1 VETIAMRGGLGLET
15 VDLRIPAKPEYIS
28 VARLATSA
36 IAVHHAFSYDE
47 IEDLKIAVSEACTAL
62 IASGAAEGIPIALH
76 FSPERSALAVSI
88 TTTVPEPAAPE
99 AMAAEPPLAGD
110 RSLSEDPPL
119 GLFLMQCLVDE
130 VRRVDQGG
138 NHSFRLLKR
147 RREHGDDGPPAPGQ
161 DRTA

>member
-1 VETIAMRGGLGLET
+1 MERGLGSGG

-47 IEDLKIAVSEACTAL
+47 IEDLKIAVSEACTVL
-62 IASGAAEGIPIALH
+62 MASGTTEGMPIALH
-76 FSPERSALAVSI
+76 FSPEASALAVSI
-88 TTTVPEPAAPE
+88 STTTRGAPAP
-99 AMAAEPPLAGD
+99 
-110 RSLSEDPPL
+110 SEEGSASDPTL

-130 VRRVDQGG
+130 VRRVDQGE

-147 RREHGDDGPPAPGQ
+147 RREHGDDSAAAPGQ
-161 DRTA
+161 D

>member
-1 VETIAMRGGLGLET
+1 MEKGTGMET

-62 IASGAAEGIPIALH
+62 MASGATEGIPIALR
-76 FSPERSALAVSI
+76 FSPQRSALAVSI
-88 TTTVPEPAAPE
+88 TATVPEPTAPSGE
-99 AMAAEPPLAGD
+99 
-110 RSLSEDPPL
+110 RSLSDDPTL
-119 GLFLMQCLVDE
+119 GVFLMQCLVDE

-147 RREHGDDGPPAPGQ
+147 RREHGDDSPPAPGQ
-161 DRTA
+161 DRTT